1 MDAEEATMQTITSR
15 EYKLILNSARF
26 LDRGAASS
34 AFQDLAGFLA
44 GRLGGEIKRQDK
56 EEERRTTYLDTAD
69 FSLRAAGYAF
79 RVRFEADDDT
89 HKLTLKY
96 RDPDLI
102 LAEAAS
108 IETADWLNADIKFEE
123 DLMPPF
129 RSVFSRSS
137 AVRFD
142 DEPDTSS
149 LEKAAEIFP
158 ALAALGLPDDTKLTI
173 VNGFAPTE
181 IFRKLCKIDFGT
193 ADPVKLGLSFWYAG
207 DTATWP
213 LIAECA
219 FDFEWNADQQHFD
232 LDQVRHANDLFRLLQ
247 KQPGWFDAEATTK
260 TRYAYEGLK

>member
-1 MDAEEATMQTITSR
+1 MKTITSR
-15 EYKLILNSARF
+15 EYKLILNPGRF
-26 LDRGAASS
+26 LDRKAACN
-34 AFQDLAGFLA
+34 ALQDLVGFLA
-44 GRLGGEIKRQDK
+44 ERLGGEIKRQAK
-56 EEERRTTYLDTAD
+56 EDERRTSYLDTED
-69 FSLRAAGYAF
+69 FALHKAGYAF
-79 RVRFEADDDT
+79 RLRFEAGDNV

-108 IETADWLNADIKFEE
+108 LETADGLDADEKFEE

-137 AVRFD
+137 AVRFSE
-142 DEPDTSS
+142 EPDVSN
-149 LEKAAEIFP
+149 LARARDIFP
-158 ALAALGLPDDTKLTI
+158 ALSALDLPGETKLAT
-173 VNGFAPTE
+173 VNRFRPTE

-193 ADPVKLGLSFWYAG
+193 GEPVKMGLSFWYAG
-207 DTATWP
+207 KATNWP

-219 FDFEWNADQQHFD
+219 FDFACDEDTEHFD
-232 LDQVRHANDLFRLLQ
+232 LDQVRRSNDLFRLLQ